1 MTARDASSYEVA
13 SLTWDRVGERLRE
26 GAPAIL
32 PLGAGA
38 KEHGLHMP
46 MHTDQVFAEHFARVL
61 AEKTDALIW
70 PTLTYGF
77 YPAFVA
83 YAGSVSLSI
92 KTFKTLVAEISD
104 AILGFGV
111 RIVFI
116 LDTGLST
123 IAPVDEAIQLS
134 RDPSR
139 VRHVPIFRG
148 PRFLATAHDLMQQPY
163 GSHADEIETSL
174 MLTIAPSLVD
184 LARAKPSLLSAEG
197 PMQGPLSPDDPTSP
211 NYSLSGGYGDPTLA
225 SIDKGS
231 RLFAAILRD
240 LSEVANA
247 REVRL

>member
-1 MTARDASSYEVA
+1 MARDASSYEVA

-26 GAPAIL
+26 DAPAIL
-32 PLGAGA
+32 PIGAGA

-46 MHTDQVFAEHFARVL
+46 INADQVFAEHFAHVL
-61 AEKTDALIW
+61 AEMTDALIW

-83 YAGSVSLSI
+83 YAGSVSLSAE
-92 KTFKTLVAEISD
+92 TFKALVTEIAD

-111 RIVFI
+111 SRLFI

-123 IAPVDEAIQLS
+123 IAPVDGAIKAS

-139 VRHVPIFRG
+139 IRHVPFFRG
-148 PRFLATAHDLMQQPY
+148 RRFLATAHDLMQQPY

-174 MLTIAPSLVD
+174 MLTIAPSRVD
-184 LARAKPSLLSAEG
+184 MARAKPSPLSTKG
-197 PMQGPLSPDDPTSP
+197 PTQGPLSRDDPTSP
-211 NYSLSGGYGDPTLA
+211 NYSPSGSFGEATRA
-225 SIDKGS
+225 SINKGS
-231 RLFAAILRD
+231 RLYAAILQD
-240 LSEVANA
+240 FSEAANT